1 MLGSIFHIIVDNES
15 NLQAI
20 YDFNTSRTQN
30 LKTIEELIELIKE
43 LFDKRNGTNTNNI
56 ESEVADVL
64 IMLSQLMMNEL
75 DQQKI
80 KEQIKFKIDR
90 QLTRSNLC
98 S

>member
-30 LKTIEELIELIKE
+30 LKTIEEL
-43 LFDKRNGTNTNNI
+43 I